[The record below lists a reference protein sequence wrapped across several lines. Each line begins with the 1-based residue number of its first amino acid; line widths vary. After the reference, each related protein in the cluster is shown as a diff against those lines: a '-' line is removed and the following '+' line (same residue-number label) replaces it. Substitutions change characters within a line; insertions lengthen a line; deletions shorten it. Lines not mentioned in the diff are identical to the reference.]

1 MTRVVGVRFKNN
13 GRVYYFDP
21 GELEI
26 QPGDGV
32 IVETARGTEFGDVSL
47 SPAEVPDEQVVQPLK
62 PVLRVATEADRAMR
76 DANTARESEAFAVCQ
91 RKIAQHKLDM
101 KLVDVEY
108 TFNGSK
114 VIFYFTAD
122 ERVDFRELVKDL
134 AGHFKT
140 RIELR
145 QIGVRDEA
153 RMLGGLGSCGRPVC
167 CKTFLDDFR
176 PVSIKMAKE
185 QNLSLSPTKIS
196 GLCGRLMCCLQYEQA
211 AYEEMKK
218 LMPKTGKEIQTPDG
232 NGIAVE
238 NNAITE
244 RTKVK
249 LALPDGTYDL
259 RWYHYTELAKIGDP
273 PPKARER
280 VAPDSAA
287 PSLADYVAPEGSTE
301 TPRVSSR
308 RRRAGAKGDGDRQ
321 QPVRQGG
328 AASAEGARQAA
339 VRSVPDGMA
348 SPAPQKSRRRRRPS
362 ASNGGA
368 AAGQSAQQNGN
379 NGDAAKGQGAT
390 PSGNA
395 NSGTAEQKRRP
406 PRKAPAGQALSG
418 GMQPPATA
426 QPVADGAAD
435 APKKPRRRRR
445 GGANRNR
452 PRPEGGAPVSE

>member
-1 MTRVVGVRFKNN
+1 MTRVVGVRFKHN
-13 GRVYYFDP
+13 GRIYYFDP
-21 GELEI
+21 GELDI
-26 QPGDGV
+26 QAGDGV
-32 IVETARGTEFGDVSL
+32 IVETARGTEFGDVSQP
-47 SPAEVPDEQVVQPLK
+47 PAEVPDEQVVQPLK

-76 DANTARESEAFAVCQ
+76 DENAAREGEAFAVCQ

-249 LALPDGTYDL
+249 LTLPDGTFDL
-259 RWYHYTELAKIGDP
+259 RWYHYTELAKVGDP
-273 PPKARER
+273 PPKPRETP
-280 VAPDSAA
+280 VPADGEALSAPRPAA
-287 PSLADYVAPEGSTE
+287 PRKPRSRKSAP
-301 TPRVSSR
+301 
-308 RRRAGAKGDGDRQ
+308 
-321 QPVRQGG
+321 
-328 AASAEGARQAA
+328 AASAAQGAQPGAQ
-339 VRSVPDGMA
+339 
-348 SPAPQKSRRRRRPS
+348 PA
-362 ASNGGA
+362 GEGA
-368 AAGQSAQQNGN
+368 AAPRPKRSRSRRKPAGGQ
-379 NGDAAKGQGAT
+379 GDQPAAKAPEAAAT
-390 PSGNA
+390 A
-395 NSGTAEQKRRP
+395 GTDRPRRRP
-406 PRKAPAGQALSG
+406 PRKPGAGQAQG
-418 GMQPPATA
+418 AAAGAPAAQAPQAAEGAAPAT
-426 QPVADGAAD
+426 
-435 APKKPRRRRR
+435 KPRRRRR
-445 GGANRNR
+445 GGAGRNR
-452 PRPEGGAPVSE
+452 PKPEGGAPSAE